1 MKISLLPLIILA
13 GTLAGCSRADCPN
26 MSSEEQ
32 KEQVVRYV
40 LGNTFPP
47 LKDVAR
53 SDVTFLEGSRR
64 YNADSRLWGWN
75 FQAKGKEYIA
85 LIDCDGSV
93 ELSIAKET
101 LSP

>member
-1 MKISLLPLIILA
+1 MKTPLLLLTLLA
-13 GTLAGCSRADCPN
+13 GALAGCSRADCPN

-32 KEQVVRYV
+32 REQVVHYV
-40 LGNTFPP
+40 LGSTFPP

-53 SDVTFLEGSRR
+53 SDITFLDGTRR

-75 FQAKGKEYIA
+75 FQANGKEYIA

-93 ELSIAKET
+93 ELSIAKEA